1 MKKTIVLLGLL
12 FSTLISIS
20 QVLGGYAIYDRL
32 VTAVH
37 PYGCDASYVTNFPDD
52 SIWVNF
58 NDHDSMTGNFSQP
71 HSDAFGNDLLLE
83 TGYNTS
89 NYIVSLLL
97 TNNQYS
103 NSHLVV
109 LSDWLQLPFIDWQFI
124 TTNCMPSF
132 STYTH
137 YIVPLDFI
145 SDFGLTPLD
154 TVKGIK
160 IIFLTSPGDPDL
172 AGAYIIKD
180 HVSDINTVNSK
191 PELNFSPNPFTDFT
205 MVNAGSNLYSN
216 IKIEV
221 YDAYGNVV
229 NPIININQSTI
240 KISRGNLLNGI
251 YFVKLWDNE
260 KLIAKRTLIIN

>member
-1 MKKTIVLLGLL
+1 MKKSIILLILL
-12 FSTLISIS
+12 LSTQISKS
-20 QVLGGYAIYDRL
+20 QILGGYPIIDHLA
-32 VTAVH
+32 TAVH
-37 PYGCDASYVTNFPDD
+37 PYGCDAAYVTNFPDD

-58 NDHDSMTGNFSQP
+58 DDHDSMTGNFSQP

-109 LSDWLQLPFIDWQFI
+109 LNDWLQLPDIGWYYISTDC
-124 TTNCMPSF
+124 TPSF
-132 STYTH
+132 LSYAQF
-137 YIVPLDFI
+137 IVPLDFN

-160 IIFLTSPGDPDL
+160 IIFLNSPGAPDL

-180 HVSDINTVNSK
+180 NVSDMNTVDPK
-191 PELNFSPNPFTDFT
+191 PELNFSPNPFTEYT
-205 MVNAGSNLYSN
+205 MVNVGSSLYNNL
-216 IKIEV
+216 KIEV
-221 YDAYGNVV
+221 YNAWGNVV
-229 NPIININQSTI
+229 NPIISIDQSTI

-251 YFVKLWDNE
+251 YFVKIWNNE
-260 KLIAKRTLIIN
+260 KLISRTKLIIN